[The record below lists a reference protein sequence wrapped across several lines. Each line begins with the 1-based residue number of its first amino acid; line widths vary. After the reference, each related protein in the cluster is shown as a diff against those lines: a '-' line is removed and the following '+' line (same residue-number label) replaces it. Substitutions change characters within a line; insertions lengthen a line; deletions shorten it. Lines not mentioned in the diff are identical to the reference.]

1 MVNDTLYYIDNDYT
15 LHKLADLFYDLNF
28 NKTFAPLEED
38 EQKKEEQKEEDEQRS
53 ELLLLIITIQKERE
67 ISTDIK
73 ENKNE
78 IINRIINE
86 LNNEDKIKARN
97 LFTTYEDVLALKTDD
112 LGHFKLLPHLIV
124 LVEGACKEF
133 RRNRLQITKYTK

>member
-15 LHKLADLFYDLNF
+15 SHKLADLFYDLNF
-28 NKTFAPLEED
+28 NNTFAPLEED
-38 EQKKEEQKEEDEQRS
+38 EQKEEDKQKEENQQRS
-53 ELLLLIITIQKERE
+53 KSLLLTITIQKERE

-97 LFTTYEDVLALKTDD
+97 LFTTNEDVLALKTDD
-112 LGHFKLLPHLIV
+112 LGHSKLLPHRIV
-124 LVEGACKEF
+124 LVEGAKPIKQKHINYLRHE
-133 RRNRLQITKYTK
+133 